1 MEYRSTPVLR
11 ENDLLSAKRKTKIAQ
26 TISKFDEERFEEYY
40 RTRLETPDIR
50 MKEDGK
56 FPYSFYLVNRVKF
69 MDSSSKTTTDH
80 SVSARTKTRS
90 NNNTFNLRKNNSMP
104 KLGTD
109 NTRLK
114 LAEK

>member
-11 ENDLLSAKRKTKIAQ
+11 ENDIFSAKRKTKIAQ

-69 MDSSSKTTTDH
+69 MDSSSKTTDH
-80 SVSARTKTRS
+80 NESARTKTRS
-90 NNNTFNLRKNNSMP
+90 NDTFNLRKNNSMP
-104 KLGTD
+104 KLGSD
-109 NTRLK
+109 HKRLK